1 MKSYL
6 MYKNR
11 LIIYT
16 VISAAAA
23 FITGLVSEDMSAEGI
38 VRSAVYF
45 WLLIHISRAVD
56 DLSDYESD
64 SIHLIDKKTLSVYIA
79 VLMVTLVGSSV
90 FFFGMRGFVSVAAA
104 VYLFIMEKFDL
115 LTLLSAFVGCVCL
128 FFMAEGAEVFTKMSF
143 IVSLALT
150 IFWETLF
157 YVYKRSK
164 RE

>member
-1 MKSYL
+1 
-6 MYKNR
+6 
-11 LIIYT
+11 
-16 VISAAAA
+16 
-23 FITGLVSEDMSAEGI
+23 MSAEGI

-128 FFMAEGAEVFTKMSF
+128 FFMAEGAEVFTKMSV
-143 IVSLALT
+143 IVFLALT

>member
-38 VRSAVYF
+38 VRS
-45 WLLIHISRAVD
+45 AVD

-128 FFMAEGAEVFTKMSF
+128 FFMAEGAEVFTKMSV
-143 IVSLALT
+143 IVFLALT